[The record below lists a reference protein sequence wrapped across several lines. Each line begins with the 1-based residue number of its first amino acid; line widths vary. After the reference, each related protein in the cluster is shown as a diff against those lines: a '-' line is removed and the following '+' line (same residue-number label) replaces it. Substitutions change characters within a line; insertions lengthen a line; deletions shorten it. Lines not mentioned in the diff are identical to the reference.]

1 MDTSMLS
8 TLMGGVTSTTG
19 VTTQVVIA
27 IIALVLLFKLAFYTV
42 KKVVLHLV
50 TGYIAFLAITS
61 IFNIPV
67 HMGVMMWALTAM
79 FGPLPVIGLALW
91 HTM

>member
-1 MDTSMLS
+1 MDMSMLS

-19 VTTQVVIA
+19 MTMQVVIA
-27 IIALVLLFKLAFYTV
+27 LIAVVVLFKFAFYTV

-50 TGYIAFLAITS
+50 TGYVAFLAITS

-67 HMGVMMWALTAM
+67 HMGLMMWALTAV

>member
-1 MDTSMLS
+1 MDMSMLS

-19 VTTQVVIA
+19 MTMQVVIA
-27 IIALVLLFKLAFYTV
+27 LIAVVVLFKFAFYTV

-50 TGYIAFLAITS
+50 TGYVAFWAITS

-67 HMGVMMWALTAM
+67 HMGLMMWALTAV